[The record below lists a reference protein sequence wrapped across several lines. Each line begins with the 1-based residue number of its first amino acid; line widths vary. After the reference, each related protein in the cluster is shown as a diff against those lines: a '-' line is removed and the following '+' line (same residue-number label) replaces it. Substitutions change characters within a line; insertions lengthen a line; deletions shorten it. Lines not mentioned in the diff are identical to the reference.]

1 MMKSESLLPIENIT
15 SKIHLIRKEK
25 VMLDSDLATLYGVE
39 TRVLNQAVRRNRER
53 FPLDFMFQLTKVEWG
68 KLITNCDNLGA
79 RKYSPVPPLVFTEQG
94 VAMLS
99 SVLKSKRAI
108 KVNIAIMRAF
118 VELRKFLYSN
128 EKLAKK
134 LITLEQE
141 TKQKFEEQQKQI
153 TLILEAIKQLIK
165 EEQKTKKT
173 VGFTLP
179 KKR

>member
-1 MMKSESLLPIENIT
+1 
-15 SKIHLIRKEK
+15 
-25 VMLDSDLATLYGVE
+25 
-39 TRVLNQAVRRNRER
+39 
-53 FPLDFMFQLTKVEWG
+53 
-68 KLITNCDNLGA
+68 
-79 RKYSPVPPLVFTEQG
+79 
-94 VAMLS
+94 
-99 SVLKSKRAI
+99 
-108 KVNIAIMRAF
+108 MRAF

-153 TLILEAIKQLIK
+153 TLIFEAIKQLIK
-165 EEQKTKKT
+165 EEQKTKKP

>member
-1 MMKSESLLPIENIT
+1 
-15 SKIHLIRKEK
+15 
-25 VMLDSDLATLYGVE
+25 MLDSDLAALYGIE

-53 FPLDFMFQLTKVEWG
+53 FPLDFMFQLTKIEWE
-68 KLITNCDNLGA
+68 KLITICDNLGT
-79 RKYSPVPPLVFTEQG
+79 RKYSHVPPLVFTEQG

-108 KVNIAIMRAF
+108 KDNIAIMRAF

-134 LITLEQE
+134 LNTLEHE

-153 TLILEAIKQLIK
+153 SLIFEAIKQLIK
-165 EEQKTKKT
+165 EEQKD
-173 VGFTLP
+173 
-179 KKR
+179 